1 MDCSLNK
8 TCYNLFDTIFKKRKK
23 LKSILLCLNFQL
35 MYVYL
40 FTILQQKYI
49 VVQWHA
55 TNFDIFGFSHELAGF
70 GKHYFPESQAGSI

>member
-1 MDCSLNK
+1 
-8 TCYNLFDTIFKKRKK
+8 
-23 LKSILLCLNFQL
+23 